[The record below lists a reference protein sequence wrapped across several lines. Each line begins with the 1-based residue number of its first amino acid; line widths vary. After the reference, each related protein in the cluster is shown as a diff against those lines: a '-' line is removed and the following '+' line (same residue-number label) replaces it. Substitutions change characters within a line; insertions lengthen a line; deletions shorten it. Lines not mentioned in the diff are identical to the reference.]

1 MPRGRPKG
9 SKNKTT
15 ITKEEVNVKIEGG
28 NFTPEEQETYAKMLK
43 KNSVDTGINVNNIM
57 SETEVGAEDEDISME
72 GVIEN
77 PPEDE
82 KRNISP
88 KVKKNNVPVCSRC
101 GKEIKTTPY
110 RLNLTYLSGG
120 VASWHR
126 YTADDKPILC
136 KECASELSG
145 MIDKWLIEGGAETKF
160 PVPNMVG
167 VDVSEAEDTTVVNN
181 KFVNKKIENKEEN
194 KEEDF
199 DF

>member
-15 ITKEEVNVKIEGG
+15 ITKEEVNVKIEEG
-28 NFTPEEQETYAKMLK
+28 NFTPEEQETYVKMLK

-57 SETEVGAEDEDISME
+57 SETEVGAEDEDAFME

-77 PPEDE
+77 PPEVE

-110 RLNLTYLSGG
+110 RLNLTYLTGG
-120 VASWHR
+120 IASWHR

-136 KECASELSG
+136 KDCATDLSSV
-145 MIDKWLIEGGAETKF
+145 IDKWLLKGGAETKF
-160 PVPNMVG
+160 PVPDMVG
-167 VDVSEAEDTTVVNN
+167 VDVSEAEDMTVVNN
-181 KFVNKKIENKEEN
+181 KFIDKKSENKEN

>member
-15 ITKEEVNVKIEGG
+15 ITKEEVNVKIEDG

-57 SETEVGAEDEDISME
+57 SGTEVGVEDEDTSME

-77 PPEDE
+77 PPETE
-82 KRNISP
+82 KKNISP
-88 KVKKNNVPVCSRC
+88 NVKKNNVPVCSRC

-145 MIDKWLIEGGAETKF
+145 IIDKWLIEGGAETKF
-160 PVPNMVG
+160 PVPDMVG
-167 VDVSEAEDTTVVNN
+167 VDVSEAEDMTVVNN
-181 KFVNKKIENKEEN
+181 KFVDKKSENKEN

>member
-1 MPRGRPKG
+1 MSTEIKYNKDGSIAKKRGRKPK
-9 SKNKTT
+9 STVVENPVPTT
-15 ITKEEVNVKIEGG
+15 GTVVQKFAEPENEPEV
-28 NFTPEEQETYAKMLK
+28 ET
-43 KNSVDTGINVNNIM
+43 
-57 SETEVGAEDEDISME
+57 DEDTSMEGVE

-77 PPEDE
+77 PSEAE

-88 KVKKNNVPVCSRC
+88 KVKKNNVHVCSRC

-136 KECASELSG
+136 KDCATDLSSV
-145 MIDKWLIEGGAETKF
+145 IDKWLLKGGAETKF

-167 VDVSEAEDTTVVNN
+167 VDVSEAEDMTVVNN
-181 KFVNKKIENKEEN
+181 KFVAKKSENKEN

>member
-1 MPRGRPKG
+1 MPTEIKYNKDGSIAKKRGRKPK
-9 SKNKTT
+9 STVVENPVPTT
-15 ITKEEVNVKIEGG
+15 ATGTVVQQFAEPENEPEV
-28 NFTPEEQETYAKMLK
+28 
-43 KNSVDTGINVNNIM
+43 
-57 SETEVGAEDEDISME
+57 ETEEDTSME

-136 KECASELSG
+136 KECASELSS

-160 PVPNMVG
+160 PMPNMVG
-167 VDVSEAEDTTVVNN
+167 VDVSEAEDMTVVNN
-181 KFVNKKIENKEEN
+181 KFISKKIEK

>member
-1 MPRGRPKG
+1 MPTEIKYNKDGSIAKKRGRKPK
-9 SKNKTT
+9 STVVENPVPTT
-15 ITKEEVNVKIEGG
+15 GTVVENLAE
-28 NFTPEEQETYAKMLK
+28 PEEFDETAN
-43 KNSVDTGINVNNIM
+43 KNPHP
-57 SETEVGAEDEDISME
+57 SEEAIME

-77 PPEDE
+77 PLEAE
-82 KRNISP
+82 KRDISP

-160 PVPNMVG
+160 PVPDTIG
-167 VDVSEAEDTTVVNN
+167 VDVSGAEDMTVVNN
-181 KFVNKKIENKEEN
+181 KFISKKIEN

>member
-1 MPRGRPKG
+1 MPTEIKYNKDGSIAKKRGRKPK
-9 SKNKTT
+9 STVVENPVPTT
-15 ITKEEVNVKIEGG
+15 GTVVQKFAEPENEPEV
-28 NFTPEEQETYAKMLK
+28 
-43 KNSVDTGINVNNIM
+43 
-57 SETEVGAEDEDISME
+57 ETEEDTSME

-77 PPEDE
+77 PPETEE
-82 KRNISP
+82 KNISS

-145 MIDKWLIEGGAETKF
+145 MIDKWLIKGGAETKF

-167 VDVSEAEDTTVVNN
+167 VDVSEAEDMTVVNNKN
-181 KFVNKKIENKEEN
+181 KFVNKKIEKKKEN

>member
-1 MPRGRPKG
+1 MPTEIKYNKDGSIAKKRGRKPKG
-9 SKNKTT
+9 TVV
-15 ITKEEVNVKIEGG
+15 E
-28 NFTPEEQETYAKMLK
+28 
-43 KNSVDTGINVNNIM
+43 NSVPTTGTVVQKFAEPENEPEV
-57 SETEVGAEDEDISME
+57 ETEEDTFME

-77 PPEDE
+77 PPEAE

-88 KVKKNNVPVCSRC
+88 KTKKNNVPVCSRC

-145 MIDKWLIEGGAETKF
+145 IIDKWLIEGGAETKF

-167 VDVSEAEDTTVVNN
+167 VDVSEAEDMTVVNN
-181 KFVNKKIENKEEN
+181 KFVNKKIENKEE
-194 KEEDF
+194 DF

>member
-1 MPRGRPKG
+1 MPTEIKYNKDGSIAKKRGRKPK
-9 SKNKTT
+9 STVVENPVPTT
-15 ITKEEVNVKIEGG
+15 GTVVQKFAEPENELEV
-28 NFTPEEQETYAKMLK
+28 
-43 KNSVDTGINVNNIM
+43 
-57 SETEVGAEDEDISME
+57 ETEEDTSME

-77 PPEDE
+77 PPEAE
-82 KRNISP
+82 KENTSS

-110 RLNLTYLSGG
+110 RLNLTYLTGG
-120 VASWHR
+120 IASWHR

-136 KECASELSG
+136 KDCATDLSSV
-145 MIDKWLIEGGAETKF
+145 IDNWLLKGGAETKF

-167 VDVSEAEDTTVVNN
+167 VDVSEAEDMTVVNN
-181 KFVNKKIENKEEN
+181 KFVNKKVEKKENKEEN

>member
-15 ITKEEVNVKIEGG
+15 ITKEEVNVTIKDG

-57 SETEVGAEDEDISME
+57 SETEVGAEDEDTSME
-72 GVIEN
+72 GVIKN
-77 PPEDE
+77 PPEAE

-167 VDVSEAEDTTVVNN
+167 VDVSEAEDITIVNN
-181 KFVNKKIENKEEN
+181 KFVDKKIEN

>member
-15 ITKEEVNVKIEGG
+15 IIKEEVNVKTEEG

-57 SETEVGAEDEDISME
+57 SEAEVGAENEDTSME

-77 PPEDE
+77 PPEAE
-82 KRNISP
+82 KKNITP
-88 KVKKNNVPVCSRC
+88 KVKKNNAPVCSRC
-101 GKEIKTTPY
+101 GKEIKTSVY
-110 RLNLTYLSGG
+110 RLNLTYLTGG
-120 VASWHR
+120 IASWHR
-126 YTADDKPILC
+126 YTAEDKPILC
-136 KECASELSG
+136 KDCAIDLSNV
-145 MIDKWLIEGGAETKF
+145 IDKWLIEGGAETKF
-160 PVPNMVG
+160 PVPDMVG
-167 VDVSEAEDTTVVNN
+167 VDVSEAEDMTVVNN
-181 KFVNKKIENKEEN
+181 KFISKKIENKEEN

>member
-15 ITKEEVNVKIEGG
+15 ITKEEVNVKTEEG
-28 NFTPEEQETYAKMLK
+28 NFTPEEQETYAKMLE
-43 KNSVDTGINVNNIM
+43 KNSIDTGINVNNIM
-57 SETEVGAEDEDISME
+57 SEAEDEDTSMD

-77 PPEDE
+77 PPEAE
-82 KRNISP
+82 KENTSS

-110 RLNLTYLSGG
+110 RLNLTYLTGG
-120 VASWHR
+120 IASWHR

-136 KECASELSG
+136 KDCATDLSSV
-145 MIDKWLIEGGAETKF
+145 IDKWLLKGGAETKF
-160 PVPNMVG
+160 PVPYMVG
-167 VDVSEAEDTTVVNN
+167 VDVSEAEDMTVVNN
-181 KFVNKKIENKEEN
+181 KFISKKIEN

>member
-1 MPRGRPKG
+1 MPTEIKYNKDGSIAKKRGRKPK
-9 SKNKTT
+9 STVVENPVPTT
-15 ITKEEVNVKIEGG
+15 GTVVQKFAEPENEPEV
-28 NFTPEEQETYAKMLK
+28 
-43 KNSVDTGINVNNIM
+43 
-57 SETEVGAEDEDISME
+57 ETEEDTSME

-77 PPEDE
+77 PSEAE
-82 KRNISP
+82 KKNISS

-110 RLNLTYLSGG
+110 RLNLTYLTGG
-120 VASWHR
+120 IASWHR

-136 KECASELSG
+136 KDCATDLSNV
-145 MIDKWLIEGGAETKF
+145 IDKWLFKGGAETKF

-167 VDVSEAEDTTVVNN
+167 VDVSEAEDITIVNN
-181 KFVNKKIENKEEN
+181 KFVDKKIEKKENKKEEN

>member
-9 SKNKTT
+9 SKNKAT
-15 ITKEEVNVKIEGG
+15 ITKEEVNVKIEDG

-43 KNSVDTGINVNNIM
+43 KNSVDTGINVNNIV
-57 SETEVGAEDEDISME
+57 SETEVGAEDEDTSME

-77 PPEDE
+77 PPEAE
-82 KRNISP
+82 KENTSS

-101 GKEIKTTPY
+101 GKEIKTSVY
-110 RLNLTYLSGG
+110 RLNLTYLTSTPP
-120 VASWHR
+120 WHR
-126 YTADDKPILC
+126 NIADDKPCLC

-145 MIDKWLIEGGAETKF
+145 IIDKWLIEGGAETKF
-160 PVPNMVG
+160 PVPYMVG
-167 VDVSEAEDTTVVNN
+167 VDVSEAEDMTVVNN
-181 KFVNKKIENKEEN
+181 KFISKKIEN

>member
-15 ITKEEVNVKIEGG
+15 ITKEEVNVKTEEG
-28 NFTPEEQETYAKMLK
+28 NFTPEEQETYAKMLD
-43 KNSVDTGINVNNIM
+43 KNSIDTGINVNNIM
-57 SETEVGAEDEDISME
+57 SEAEDEDTSMD

-77 PPEDE
+77 PPPTE
-82 KRNISP
+82 KKNTSP

-160 PVPNMVG
+160 PVPEKVTEE
-167 VDVSEAEDTTVVNN
+167 V
-181 KFVNKKIENKEEN
+181 KKD
-194 KEEDF
+194 EDF

>member
-1 MPRGRPKG
+1 MPTEIKYNKDGSIAKKRGRKPK
-9 SKNKTT
+9 STVVENPVPTT
-15 ITKEEVNVKIEGG
+15 GTVVQKFAEPENEPEV
-28 NFTPEEQETYAKMLK
+28 
-43 KNSVDTGINVNNIM
+43 
-57 SETEVGAEDEDISME
+57 ETEEDTSME

-77 PPEDE
+77 PPETEE
-82 KRNISP
+82 KNISS

-110 RLNLTYLSGG
+110 RLNLTYLTGG
-120 VASWHR
+120 IASWHR

-136 KECASELSG
+136 KDCATDLSSV
-145 MIDKWLIEGGAETKF
+145 IDKWLLKGGAETKF

-167 VDVSEAEDTTVVNN
+167 VDVSEAENMTVVNN
-181 KFVNKKIENKEEN
+181 KFISKKIENKENKEEN

>member
-1 MPRGRPKG
+1 MPTEIKYNKDGSIAKKRGRKPK
-9 SKNKTT
+9 STVVENPVPTT
-15 ITKEEVNVKIEGG
+15 GTVVQKFAEPENEPEVEAEE
-28 NFTPEEQETYAKMLK
+28 
-43 KNSVDTGINVNNIM
+43 DT
-57 SETEVGAEDEDISME
+57 SME
-72 GVIEN
+72 GVIKN
-77 PPEDE
+77 PPEAE
-82 KRNISP
+82 KENTS

-136 KECASELSG
+136 KECAGELSG
-145 MIDKWLIEGGAETKF
+145 MIDKWLVEGGAETKF

-167 VDVSEAEDTTVVNN
+167 VDVSEAEDMTVVNN
-181 KFVNKKIENKEEN
+181 IFISKKIENKEEN

>member
-15 ITKEEVNVKIEGG
+15 ITKEEVNVKIEEG

-57 SETEVGAEDEDISME
+57 SGTEVGAEDEDTSME

-77 PPEDE
+77 PPEAE
-82 KRNISP
+82 KKNISS

-101 GKEIKTTPY
+101 GEEIKTSVY
-110 RLNLTYLSGG
+110 RLNLTYLTSTPP
-120 VASWHR
+120 WHR
-126 YTADDKPILC
+126 NVADDKPCLC
-136 KECASELSG
+136 KECANGLSDL
-145 MIDKWLIEGGAETKF
+145 IDKWFIEGGAETKF
-160 PVPNMVG
+160 PVPEKVTEE
-167 VDVSEAEDTTVVNN
+167 V
-181 KFVNKKIENKEEN
+181 KEEV
-194 KEEDF
+194 KKDEDF

>member
-1 MPRGRPKG
+1 MPTEIKYNKDGTIAKKRGRKPK
-9 SKNKTT
+9 NTVVENPVPTT
-15 ITKEEVNVKIEGG
+15 GTVVENLAE
-28 NFTPEEQETYAKMLK
+28 PEEFDETAN
-43 KNSVDTGINVNNIM
+43 KNHDP
-57 SETEVGAEDEDISME
+57 SEEAIME

-77 PPEDE
+77 PPEAE
-82 KRNISP
+82 KRDISP

-110 RLNLTYLSGG
+110 RLNLTYLTGG
-120 VASWHR
+120 IASWHR

-136 KECASELSG
+136 KGCATDLSSV
-145 MIDKWLIEGGAETKF
+145 IDKWLLKGGAETKF
-160 PVPNMVG
+160 PAPDMVG
-167 VDVSEAEDTTVVNN
+167 VDVSEAEDMTDINN